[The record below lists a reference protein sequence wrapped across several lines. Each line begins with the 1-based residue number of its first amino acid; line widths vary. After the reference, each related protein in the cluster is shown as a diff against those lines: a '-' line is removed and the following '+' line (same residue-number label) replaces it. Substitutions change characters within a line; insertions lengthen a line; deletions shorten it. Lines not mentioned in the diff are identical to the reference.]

1 MQLDRTLLICAC
13 AINFLVIVLL
23 RDSFHSFLPKKIS
36 KKRNDILL
44 TINRNIKILY
54 QNDFLSNILKIK
66 IYRRYQKS
74 NFKMEYNNKMR
85 LNGTPVSLIWGIN
98 ELCKRLDRME
108 SNIAKMQKK
117 IDKLETDKIQ
127 TAKPDIP
134 SIDEIVSK
142 PEPALVKDGWS

>member
-1 MQLDRTLLICAC
+1 
-13 AINFLVIVLL
+13 
-23 RDSFHSFLPKKIS
+23 
-36 KKRNDILL
+36 
-44 TINRNIKILY
+44 
-54 QNDFLSNILKIK
+54 
-66 IYRRYQKS
+66 
-74 NFKMEYNNKMR
+74 MEYNNKMR

-108 SNIAKMQKK
+108 SNIVKMQKK